1 MQEKLRHDAVSE
13 ASYPLSSKALF
24 EVRKSLFLKFE
35 RAFFESKASL
45 TSSFGDN
52 KIEKNFFSCR
62 YLGLPFHSI
71 AYLPAGDMIKTKRT
85 EWS

>member
-1 MQEKLRHDAVSE
+1 MQEKLRHDVVSG
-13 ASYPLSSKALF
+13 ASYPLSSKAL
-24 EVRKSLFLKFE
+24 LKFE

-45 TSSFGDN
+45 TSIFGDN

-71 AYLPAGDMIKTKRT
+71 AYLLAGDMIKTIRT
-85 EWS
+85 EWR